1 MLGLTGFVTHLCP
14 PGDSRPRVF
23 SRYYHV
29 RRVAWTADL
38 LLQSA
43 QDPTLEA
50 ERLRWFSW
58 AHDLNRWPFA
68 HNSEKDIFDQAD
80 DLPRYF
86 SDAGI
91 TVPQEL
97 ILELQG
103 IVNKDY
109 TPLKREAKLVLLA
122 DILSGFVEDPLWLI
136 AALNVS
142 PNIIPQGVVK
152 YLGLPLNKPDF
163 IRQLAKL
170 AEAFHPCLMVEE
182 FMQLF
187 DAQFQQIMTKLV
199 EKQQLADP
207 MVLGSADFEKNR
219 YLIKETFMRGVVF
232 PYNNERVS
240 HGASIRREVMLPLLD
255 QLGNTTA
262 SGWLTQLTDSACIAE
277 AIERSI
283 IREQDVK
290 RFYPDLDFVALHEPE
305 NSFSNY
311 LKQTQ

>member
-1 MLGLTGFVTHLCP
+1 MLGLTGFVTNLCP
-14 PGDSRPRVF
+14 PDDCRSQVF
-23 SRYYHV
+23 NRYYHV
-29 RRVAWTADL
+29 RRVAWTASL
-38 LLQSA
+38 LLQST
-43 QDPTLEA
+43 QEPTLNA
-50 ERLRWFSW
+50 EQLSWFAW

-91 TVPQEL
+91 TVSQEL
-97 ILELQG
+97 ILELKG

-109 TPLKREAKLVLLA
+109 TFLKREAKLVLLA
-122 DILSGFVEDPLWLI
+122 DMLSGFVEDPLWLI
-136 AALNVS
+136 TALNVT
-142 PNIIPQGVVK
+142 PNIIPQDVVK
-152 YLGLPLNKPDF
+152 YLSLPLNDPDF
-163 IRQLAKL
+163 IHQLAKL
-170 AEAFHPCLMVEE
+170 AEAFHPRLMVEE

-187 DAQFQQIMTKLV
+187 DAQFQRIMTKLV

-207 MVLGSADFEKNR
+207 MVLGSVDFEHKR

-232 PYNNERVS
+232 PYNNERIS

-255 QLGNTTA
+255 QLGNTA
-262 SGWLTQLTDSACIAE
+262 SGLLTQLTDSSCITE

-283 IREQDVK
+283 IGEQDVE

-305 NSFSNY
+305 NSFSHY
-311 LKQTQ
+311 LKQI